1 MPARSDWQIGTKRLR
16 GGQMKRTLA
25 IALFSSALLIIA
37 SAFTLGAQGYLQ
49 ASGYPSNP
57 VTAGDEL
64 DPSFGVGGKVIT
76 DFFGNN
82 DQVNGIAIQG
92 DGKIVAVGSALRD
105 ATTPGLGI
113 ARYNPDGTLDTNF
126 GTGGKVTADVPGILD
141 RFVPIAVALQ
151 SNGKIVVGGESAN
164 LSTGFSQFALARFNA
179 NGSLD
184 VSFGDEGRVITNMS
198 NFGDSALALAIQ
210 PDGKILAV
218 GEVNDVYYASIT
230 PYCAMVR
237 YNTDG
242 SLDSTFGSAG
252 IVRASPGKLHAV
264 VIQPDEKIVAAGI
277 SVAGHYAPSRLAVW
291 RYNSNGTYDGSFG
304 NGGLFPG
311 FDGIYIIGADPALK
325 FYAARSILLLPGGEL
340 IAAGL
345 AGDGTTNYFGLI
357 KLNSAGNLDPSF
369 DADGIVTTDFRPR
382 SAGSTAVGLQADGK
396 IVAAGYAR
404 GIDEVG
410 DFAVVRYNPD
420 GSSDVS
426 FGDNGKVTTSFGGF
440 SSAQSLAV
448 QPNGN
453 IVVAGYGTGDVSRDF
468 ALARYGDYVTF
479 NLSVQDENN
488 DYMLMLNSVTG
499 EYKAFSCAGFM
510 VYGTG
515 SMVQKGGNIT
525 LQHTAADRRVLVK
538 IDTYQHKATAS
549 IQLLST
555 GQSINIIDRS
565 TLNNRCTCPR

>member
-25 IALFSSALLIIA
+25 IALFSSALLKIA

-218 GEVNDVYYASIT
+218 GEVNVINFADGENPAIQPDGKILAVGEVNDVYYASIT

-252 IVRASPGKLHAV
+252 IVRASPGKLNAV

-277 SVAGHYAPSRLAVW
+277 SVAGHYAPSTLAVW

-357 KLNSAGNLDPSF
+357 KLNSAGNLDPS
-369 DADGIVTTDFRPR
+369 
-382 SAGSTAVGLQADGK
+382 
-396 IVAAGYAR
+396 
-404 GIDEVG
+404 
-410 DFAVVRYNPD
+410 N
-420 GSSDVS
+420 
-426 FGDNGKVTTSFGGF
+426 
-440 SSAQSLAV
+440 
-448 QPNGN
+448 
-453 IVVAGYGTGDVSRDF
+453 
-468 ALARYGDYVTF
+468 
-479 NLSVQDENN
+479 
-488 DYMLMLNSVTG
+488 
-499 EYKAFSCAGFM
+499 
-510 VYGTG
+510 
-515 SMVQKGGNIT
+515 
-525 LQHTAADRRVLVK
+525 
-538 IDTYQHKATAS
+538 
-549 IQLLST
+549 
-555 GQSINIIDRS
+555 
-565 TLNNRCTCPR
+565 